1 MKQLIQFKNV
11 EFEKDIPIKEVTMLA
26 GRRDRKSI
34 GNEKEWQEI
43 TGTDMKWQE
52 IKKNDIKWQPMT
64 GHEIK

>member
-34 GNEKEWQEI
+34 GNEKE
-43 TGTDMKWQE
+43 
-52 IKKNDIKWQPMT
+52 
-64 GHEIK
+64 